1 MAAGESM
8 MEHISNRAKQQGALQ
23 DLPIVLRDLQRGL
36 EYQLHGP
43 ASSGLLIDGFWK
55 YVGIG
60 LAQRSLQ
67 EMLGFKEAASPSL
80 LLEVRTCFVSEKV
93 AKSCGQ
99 FAEFSHLLH
108 DAIVGTQEFANFV
121 SWLDIPNRTW
131 TIDRVYLN
139 GVLPAGK
146 RYGARAIA
154 EHLLEPPLLFFQSQS
169 SAQIGSFLD
178 SMPDLEKLVVSDI
191 VNCNTYLLMAVVGTS
206 EAETNKKVGDV
217 LGFALDTELN
227 AAGLSRKMLFHGS
240 VLEVFQST
248 VLGKMAS
255 GALAI
260 WNEKLNRAIKMKSAE
275 VVYGAGDEEIFG
287 QRRPRMAVIVQ
298 LMEEHSEM
306 RAKRRLG
313 TDKVAVPKATEFDLE
328 NPTSPLEGMG
338 ACLEGVWGRRHS
350 RVQLPAG
357 TNGPHY
363 FAGLST
369 AMTCLLHEMQVERGL
384 SCRATA
390 ATGKAM
396 TAVDRLKSQRG
407 STDRV
412 LAQLSDL
419 VQLAFGLMEK
429 GVLKSRHKEVL
440 AWHQEIS
447 VGIVLQ
453 RGLVNDA
460 IKHTISTW
468 MGRYATVC
476 ATPDTGYHVLID
488 KLLKSILKVIGLASE
503 GLDLSPQPD
512 PFGKVERLERCSLL
526 LRFKEHI
533 GRERGLLAA
542 KGESRW
548 TEEVEDRAKRIFA
561 ETTDGTDELLQSILD
576 DKLLGHATE
585 SKALVDALTEMHG
598 FYKKEVEQADF
609 RIPAEKAVQWFEI
622 FTHWIQ
628 FAYDHLQTELEALV
642 EDLPEDNIAQPR
654 VDVDLRVT
662 PEEDAGGLYDQLRQ
676 STNIS
681 SPETIF
687 TREFLQ
693 SDPQVFFEAMQKIR
707 ADDVSP
713 TVTHQ
718 FIKRLQEKNLLQR
731 CYTQNIDCLER
742 KVGIEPHLLVECHGT
757 TANAK
762 CDDCRKV
769 CSKEVYFRN
778 ETPPKCSCGGSI
790 RPDIVLFGETLPDS
804 FQKLSKDDFQAAARE
819 KCCLLIVMGTSLK
832 VQPFASLPKLL
843 KPSCA
848 VLVINRE
855 FPQSLQLHRQ
865 VRALRSRLSGT
876 KLRRHVFLAGDCD
889 TSS

>member
-662 PEEDAGGLYDQLRQ
+662 PEEDAGDEDLRQ
-676 STNIS
+676 LLSDLRAGTLRKVVVMVGAGISVSANLISDPKVAFMTSCARAPTSAPQRQS
-681 SPETIF
+681 SPGNSCSLTL
-687 TREFLQ
+687 R
-693 SDPQVFFEAMQKIR
+693 S
-707 ADDVSP
+707 SS
-713 TVTHQ
+713 
-718 FIKRLQEKNLLQR
+718 KR
-731 CYTQNIDCLER
+731 
-742 KVGIEPHLLVECHGT
+742 
-757 TANAK
+757 
-762 CDDCRKV
+762 CRK
-769 CSKEVYFRN
+769 F
-778 ETPPKCSCGGSI
+778 
-790 RPDIVLFGETLPDS
+790 VLTT
-804 FQKLSKDDFQAAARE
+804 
-819 KCCLLIVMGTSLK
+819 CL
-832 VQPFASLPKLL
+832 Q
-843 KPSCA
+843 
-848 VLVINRE
+848 
-855 FPQSLQLHRQ
+855 QSLINLSSGCR
-865 VRALRSRLSGT
+865 RRICCRDATPRTLTASSGRLALNRISW
-876 KLRRHVFLAGDCD
+876 
-889 TSS
+889 